1 MVFDYSD
8 PLQFTQENVLKKNV
22 FLSFFL
28 PLFLSVFLSSWFQ
41 FCPDAGQKRNSCC
54 VKSLPFTEIR
64 LSLVFVRFPA
74 GKQLNNLIPEVAAK
88 DTASVKMRKIKHC
101 FKKKKK
107 KSAIKRQTT
116 WLGLGK
122 DCILPATRTWQMTRR
137 YWHVHATGLL
147 KLQRLIFWFSL
158 SDCRFSCLTSAA
170 CFRAVIS
177 RLQCLMGERST
188 GPSQHPALCLSATPK
203 QKPPSSC
210 LLSASNPQSSLPIF
224 PSFFS
229 FLLSSFTAKT
239 WSPPLFCVQG
249 GRPLSHE
256 TKESCVSWQTK

>member
-107 KSAIKRQTT
+107 KKVSNQETNYLVRF
-116 WLGLGK
+116 
-122 DCILPATRTWQMTRR
+122 RE
-137 YWHVHATGLL
+137 
-147 KLQRLIFWFSL
+147 RLYF
-158 SDCRFSCLTSAA
+158 A
-170 CFRAVIS
+170 CHQDMADD
-177 RLQCLMGERST
+177 T
-188 GPSQHPALCLSATPK
+188 
-203 QKPPSSC
+203 
-210 LLSASNPQSSLPIF
+210 
-224 PSFFS
+224 
-229 FLLSSFTAKT
+229 
-239 WSPPLFCVQG
+239 
-249 GRPLSHE
+249 
-256 TKESCVSWQTK
+256 